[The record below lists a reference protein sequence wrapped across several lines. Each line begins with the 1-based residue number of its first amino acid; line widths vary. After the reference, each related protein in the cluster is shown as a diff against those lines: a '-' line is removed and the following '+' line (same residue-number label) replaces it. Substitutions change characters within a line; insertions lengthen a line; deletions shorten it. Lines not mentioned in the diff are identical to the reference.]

1 MTDVLD
7 VVAAIGP
14 GIVARAT
21 VVFAVAAGV
30 AVILRTASA
39 AQRHVVWAAA
49 LAAALVLPA
58 LHLAAPAWPVLPTV
72 DMQIAAAGKAAD
84 GPRASPASVVVPPA
98 AVSAT
103 EPDGPQGAGRR
114 SAADRVVLVG
124 RGLAAIWLLGVFVF
138 ATRLVLALLRLRQHA
153 RQAGPATGRVAARL
167 AEHAASSGVRGT
179 VRGLVTREP
188 VVPMAWGWLRPAVL
202 LPVEAGTWSEERLRV
217 VLLHEIAHIRRGD
230 VATQFVGELARGLF
244 WFHPLAWWSL
254 WRLRAEQEAA
264 CDDCVLRAGTH
275 PDDYADD
282 LLAVTATLSAVPWAG
297 GGLAMGRPERIEA
310 RVRAILAAES
320 DRRPVG
326 RVRLAAVGGLFA
338 AVATLAA
345 IVAPASGRDEAAR
358 PPVEP
363 AARVD
368 GGTRFPDAATAEL
381 VGRWIDTADANPG
394 EPLEIVAD
402 EKGLWIDRA
411 GTTVRLETVA
421 ENTDVDAARTT
432 TASAVIA
439 DGEAERRLRITRVP
453 HALVV
458 EISTRFTDGSG
469 RPNQRSKS
477 VYARPED
484 FLPNGYYVFFAN
496 SAEAGIGKEGVNFG
510 ALIAGPHVPEIGNS
524 GSVIFGRIDPKPGLP
539 PHPDHAPGFFLI
551 DSATDTATTGL
562 ERDEWLATLE
572 ALGVRQPRLVPA
584 PQKWPKRL

>member
-1 MTDVLD
+1 MTGLLD
-7 VVAAIGP
+7 LVAATGP
-14 GIVARAT
+14 GLVARAT
-21 VVFAVAAGV
+21 AVFAVAVGL
-30 AVILRTASA
+30 AVILRSASA
-39 AQRHVVWAAA
+39 AQRHLVWAAA

-72 DMQIAAAGKAAD
+72 GMPIAGPRSATD
-84 GPRASPASVVVPPA
+84 GPLASPAGAVVPPA
-98 AVSAT
+98 VVAAAEPGGPPTAGRSSAGDPAVSV
-103 EPDGPQGAGRR
+103 R
-114 SAADRVVLVG
+114 
-124 RGLAAIWLLGVFVF
+124 RGLAAIWLVGALVFT
-138 ATRLVLALLRLRQHA
+138 TRLVLALLRMRQHA
-153 RQAGPATGRVAARL
+153 RQADPATGRVAARL
-167 AEHAASSGVRGT
+167 ANLAVASG

-202 LPVEAGTWSEERLRV
+202 LPVEAGSWSEERLRV

-230 VATQFVGELARGLF
+230 VATQFVGELARGMF

-282 LLAVTATLSAVPWAG
+282 LLAVTARPSAVPWAG
-297 GGLAMGRPERIEA
+297 GGLAMGRPKRIEA
-310 RVRAILAAES
+310 RVRAILAADS

-345 IVAPASGRDEAAR
+345 IVAPASGPDEAAR

-368 GGTRFPDAATAEL
+368 DGRRFPDAATAEL
-381 VGRWIDTADANPG
+381 VGRWIDTAAANPG
-394 EPLEIVAD
+394 EPFEIVAD

-421 ENTDVDAARTT
+421 ENTDVDVARKT
-432 TASAVIA
+432 TAVAVIA
-439 DGEAERRLRITRVP
+439 DGEAERRLRIVCGT

-469 RPNQRSKS
+469 RPNQRSQS
-477 VYARPED
+477 VYARHGD

-496 SAEAGIGKEGVNFG
+496 SADAGIGKEGVNYG
-510 ALIAGPHVPEIGNS
+510 ALIAGPHVPEVGNS

-551 DSATDTATTGL
+551 DSETDTATTGL
-562 ERDEWLATLE
+562 ERDEWLAALE
-572 ALGVRQPRLVPA
+572 ALGVKQPRLVPA
-584 PQKWPKRL
+584 RQKWPKRL